1 MLAGRLIREAV
12 LMQNALSANDAFSS
26 AEKGAA
32 LLQMV
37 LGVVDTCQ
45 RLVERGV
52 PATTIEEF
60 DFGPLIRVRDEFGP
74 TETDTIATRR
84 DEVLHDLEELE

>member
-1 MLAGRLIREAV
+1 
-12 LMQNALSANDAFSS
+12 
-26 AEKGAA
+26 
-32 LLQMV
+32 MV

-52 PATTIEEF
+52 PATVIEEF
-60 DFGPLIRVRDEFGP
+60 DFGPLIRIRDEVGP

-84 DEVLHDLEELE
+84 DEVLRDLEELE